1 MSKLEPKNGEWWLCE
16 IDSSHPEYKETI
28 PMLFKDSYWWSSNV
42 RTSHGSIKLKPL
54 HRMHIQGDN
63 ITTIE
68 DAEDVISRVQEARR
82 VNQDR
87 PPAAINGDDALWLVA
102 GNMLDQAQAEID
114 RLNDVVTELTCELR
128 EVNYDS

>member
-1 MSKLEPKNGEWWLCE
+1 MSKLEPKNGEWWLCTIGDKPTMALFRSGGIWWQE
-16 IDSSHPEYKETI
+16 QETV
-28 PMLFKDSYWWSSNV
+28 FQ
-42 RTSHGSIKLKPL
+42 IKSRVKPL
-54 HRMHIQGDN
+54 HRLFIQGDN

-82 VNQDR
+82 VNQER

-114 RLNDVVTELTCELR
+114 RLNDVVTELTCELI
-128 EVNYDS
+128 EVDYDS